1 MKTQDASSGRFR
13 REPTLKQL
21 GIKTEVTYEEMFTE
35 EDITNAVITMREKLK
50 EYGNDYLL
58 SYYDKVFGRW
68 D

>member
-13 REPTLKQL
+13 REKTLKDL
-21 GIKTEVTYEEMFTE
+21 GIKTEYVLDEMFTE

-50 EYGNDYLL
+50 EYGNDYLV
-58 SYYDKVFGRW
+58 SYYDKIFGRW